1 MSRDP
6 IEVDEATGEAKS
18 GNAIRKL
25 YGEGRIEEL
34 DEAGRKRFADRLAHL
49 EQAEP
54 TESQRAAFDADVA
67 RVAAACVPLE
77 PSSQMQHVAGSVLRR
92 GRAHA
97 NEYGAELVVISIERE
112 PKPEAALE
120 GLPAPGYAFGMASTS
135 DDDETIALALRAI
148 ASRLERA

>member
-25 YGEGRIEEL
+25 YGEGRA
-34 DEAGRKRFADRLAHL
+34 DAEA
-49 EQAEP
+49 E
-54 TESQRAAFDADVA
+54 RAAQASLDRIDAL
-67 RVAAACVPLE
+67 RREVPLE
-77 PSSQMQHVAGSVLRR
+77 PDSQMQHVAGSVLRR
-92 GRAHA
+92 GSAHA
-97 NEYGAELVVISIERE
+97 NEYGAELVVIAIERE

-148 ASRLERA
+148 ARRLERG

>member
-1 MSRDP
+1 MREP
-6 IEVDEATGEAKS
+6 IDIDETGEAN

-25 YGEGRIEEL
+25 YGEGRLEEL

-49 EQAEP
+49 EQVEP

-67 RVAAACVPLE
+67 RVAGEALAMPLE
-77 PSSQMQHVAGSVLRR
+77 PASEMQHVASSVLRR
-92 GRAHA
+92 GAAQA
-97 NEYGAELVVISIERE
+97 NQYGAELVVIAIERE

-148 ASRLERA
+148 ARRLERA

>member
-25 YGEGRIEEL
+25 YGEGRADEL
-34 DEAGRKRFADRLAHL
+34 
-49 EQAEP
+49 
-54 TESQRAAFDADVA
+54 V
-67 RVAAACVPLE
+67 RVAEVPLE
-77 PSSQMQHVAGSVLRR
+77 PDSEMQHVAGSVLRR

-97 NEYGAELVVISIERE
+97 NEYGAELVVIAIERD
-112 PKPEAALE
+112 PKPEAVLE
-120 GLPAPGYAFGMASTS
+120 GLPAPGYAFGIASTS

-148 ASRLERA
+148 ASRLERQ

>member
-6 IEVDEATGEAKS
+6 IEVDETTGEAKS

-25 YGEGRIEEL
+25 YGEGRAEI
-34 DEAGRKRFADRLAHL
+34 L
-49 EQAEP
+49 E
-54 TESQRAAFDADVA
+54 
-67 RVAAACVPLE
+67 AAAQIDAAAEIDALLHPAKLPLGPASE
-77 PSSQMQHVAGSVLRR
+77 MQHVAGSVLRR

-97 NEYGAELVVISIERE
+97 NEYGAELVVITIERE
-112 PKPEAALE
+112 PKSEAVLE
-120 GLPAPGYAFGMASTS
+120 GLPTPGYAFGIASTS

>member
-6 IEVDEATGEAKS
+6 IEVDETTGEAKS

-25 YGEGRIEEL
+25 YGEGRA
-34 DEAGRKRFADRLAHL
+34 EA
-49 EQAEP
+49 
-54 TESQRAAFDADVA
+54 
-67 RVAAACVPLE
+67 VAAIAALPVPVEIDELNKVVAGKEATLTIE
-77 PSSQMQHVAGSVLRR
+77 PASQMQHVAGSVLRR

-97 NEYGAELVVISIERE
+97 NEYGAELVVITIERE

-120 GLPAPGYAFGMASTS
+120 GFPAPGYAFGMASTS

-148 ASRLERA
+148 ASRLERT